1 MIPVNINTTVI
12 NFKNESLHY
21 RKGLGLL
28 PVSINQCHYS
38 GFYNGFLLM
47 GIPQT
52 GNFKIE

>member
-28 PVSINQCHYS
+28 PVSINQCNYS